1 MLYVPP
7 QTSTYHQ
14 PLDLVTF
21 LDGRALLF
29 DYTLLSED
37 AIRCDC
43 TPVKRH
49 NRSAWRGS
57 EPSLGTTAIHSSK
70 KRGTEMTIV
79 QIEHPVPNFDAWKK
93 AFDSDPVGRERS
105 GVRRYQVLRPM
116 DNPNYAMVDLEFDN
130 ASKAGTFLAAMREVW
145 RRVEGTVME
154 SPRVR
159 IVEVV
164 ESKEY

>member
-1 MLYVPP
+1 
-7 QTSTYHQ
+7 
-14 PLDLVTF
+14 
-21 LDGRALLF
+21 
-29 DYTLLSED
+29 
-37 AIRCDC
+37 
-43 TPVKRH
+43 
-49 NRSAWRGS
+49 
-57 EPSLGTTAIHSSK
+57 
-70 KRGTEMTIV
+70 MTIV

-116 DNPNYAMVDLEFDN
+116 DNPNYAIIDLEFDSAN
-130 ASKAGTFLAAMREVW
+130 EAEGLLAAMREVW
-145 RRVEGTVME
+145 RSVQGTIME

>member
-1 MLYVPP
+1 
-7 QTSTYHQ
+7 
-14 PLDLVTF
+14 
-21 LDGRALLF
+21 
-29 DYTLLSED
+29 
-37 AIRCDC
+37 
-43 TPVKRH
+43 
-49 NRSAWRGS
+49 
-57 EPSLGTTAIHSSK
+57 
-70 KRGTEMTIV
+70 MTIV

-130 ASKAGTFLAAMREVW
+130 ASKAEAFLSAMREVW
-145 RRVEGTVME
+145 RRVEGTIIE